1 MQSVGKRARV
11 VLGAALTVGLLAST
25 AVASWATTTYQS
37 YNVTIPKLGGDGY
50 TSTQKKTET
59 DRAAQVRSTTVGG
72 SYKADG
78 CVVSSSSWICL
89 GGTLRFDDNT
99 YGDLWNAVV
108 SGNQV
113 RIKFRTASYS
123 VVNVAASGTW
133 RADKP

>member
-1 MQSVGKRARV
+1 M
-11 VLGAALTVGLLAST
+11 GAVLTVGLLGST
-25 AVASWATTTYQS
+25 AVAAYATTAYQS
-37 YNVTIPKLGGDGY
+37 YSVTIPKLSGDGY
-50 TSTQKKTET
+50 TLTQVKSET

-78 CVVSSSSWICL
+78 CVVSASSWICL

-108 SGNQV
+108 AGNKV
-113 RIKFRTASYS
+113 RIKFRTATLAA
-123 VVNVAASGTW
+123 VNVAASGTW

>member
-59 DRAAQVRSTTVGG
+59 DRQPRFGQRRSGAATRPTDASCRHRPG
-72 SYKADG
+72 SVWRNPAFRRQH
-78 CVVSSSSWICL
+78 SW
-89 GGTLRFDDNT
+89 
-99 YGDLWNAVV
+99 
-108 SGNQV
+108 
-113 RIKFRTASYS
+113 
-123 VVNVAASGTW
+123 
-133 RADKP
+133 